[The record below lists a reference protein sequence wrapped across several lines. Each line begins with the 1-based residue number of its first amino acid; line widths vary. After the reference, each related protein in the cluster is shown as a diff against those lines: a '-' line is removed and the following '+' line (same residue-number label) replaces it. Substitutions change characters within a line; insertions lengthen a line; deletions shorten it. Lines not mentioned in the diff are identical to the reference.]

1 MHDDGWH
8 HPRDYFKN
16 VEDFLL
22 TCFNVEGHFG
32 VVAFIF
38 HGGDSAMAKKKAK
51 KKAAPKKV
59 VKKIRCLG
67 KTKDGKRCKRMAIAP
82 AKYCHLHKK

>member
-1 MHDDGWH
+1 M
-8 HPRDYFKN
+8 PALIFKIH
-16 VEDFLL
+16 EDFLL
-22 TCFNVEGHFG
+22 TCFDIEGHLSD
-32 VVAFIF
+32 VPFIF
-38 HGGDSAMAKKKAK
+38 HGGDLAMAKKKAK

>member
-1 MHDDGWH
+1 
-8 HPRDYFKN
+8 
-16 VEDFLL
+16 
-22 TCFNVEGHFG
+22 
-32 VVAFIF
+32 
-38 HGGDSAMAKKKAK
+38 MAKKKAK